1 MLDLKK
7 NEKVAVIIVLYNPD
21 TNDIDN
27 VRRIAQYNV
36 GFVVDNSLI
45 PFMDG
50 ETIGN
55 MSYICN
61 KANIGIAKAQNIAL
75 REILKGDYEYVVF
88 LDQDTRVA
96 VDYPLQIAM
105 EFSRIDNGR
114 LAVLGPQVVNA
125 VTGGQYASAIHK
137 YEISENGFSLRK
149 HIISSG
155 SCMSINALKDVGL
168 MWGEL
173 FIDYVDFEWCWR
185 AASKGYQCGVTSHL
199 QISHHVGQ
207 RELSIGKYKVIISA
221 QQRYFYQ
228 YRNFIWLIQKK
239 YVPLQW
245 KCSTCVKFLLRL
257 VYFPILVNGGFKYW
271 NNMIK
276 GLEAGIWQR
285 KLAH

>member
-1 MLDLKK
+1 MLDLKI

-173 FIDYVDFEWCWR
+173 FIDFVDFEWCWR

-245 KCSTCVKFLLRL
+245 KCATCVKFLLRL
-257 VYFPILVNGGFKYW
+257 VYFPILVNGGLKYW

-285 KLAH
+285 K

>member
-1 MLDLKK
+1 MLDLKI

-21 TNDIDN
+21 TNDIDT

-96 VDYPLQIAM
+96 VDYPSQIAM
-105 EFSRIDNGR
+105 EFSRIDNDR

-245 KCSTCVKFLLRL
+245 KCATCVKFLLRL
-257 VYFPILVNGGFKYW
+257 VYFPILVNGGLKYW

-285 KLAH
+285 K

>member
-21 TNDIDN
+21 TNDIDT

-96 VDYPLQIAM
+96 VDYPSQIAM

-245 KCSTCVKFLLRL
+245 KCATCVKFLLRL
-257 VYFPILVNGGFKYW
+257 VYFPILVNGGLKYW

-285 KLAH
+285 K

>member
-1 MLDLKK
+1 MELFKVQNKK
-7 NEKVAVIIVLYNPD
+7 IAIVVVLYNPTKD
-21 TNDIDN
+21 DVNMILSLSS
-27 VRRIAQYNV
+27 IYS
-36 GFVVDNSLI
+36 FFLVDNTEFPNISFTQYSNI
-45 PFMDG
+45 
-50 ETIGN
+50 
-55 MSYICN
+55 YYVCN
-61 KANIGIAKAQNIAL
+61 NTNLGIAEAQNIAL

-114 LAVLGPQVVNA
+114 SAVLGPQVVNA

-155 SCMSINALKDVGL
+155 SCMSINALKDIGL

-245 KCSTCVKFLLRL
+245 KCATCVKFLLRL
-257 VYFPILVNGGFKYW
+257 VYFPILVNGGLKYW

-285 KLAH
+285 K

>member
-1 MLDLKK
+1 MLDLKI

-61 KANIGIAKAQNIAL
+61 KANIGIAKAQNVAL

-96 VDYPLQIAM
+96 VDYPFQIAM

-245 KCSTCVKFLLRL
+245 KCATCVKFLLRL
-257 VYFPILVNGGFKYW
+257 VYFPILVNGGLKYW

-285 KLAH
+285 K

>member
-1 MLDLKK
+1 MLDLKI

-96 VDYPLQIAM
+96 VDYPSQIAM
-105 EFSRIDNGR
+105 EFSRIDNDR
-114 LAVLGPQVVNA
+114 LAVLGPQVVDA

-245 KCSTCVKFLLRL
+245 KCATCVKFLLRL
-257 VYFPILVNGGFKYW
+257 VYFPILVNGGLKYW

-285 KLAH
+285 K

>member
-1 MLDLKK
+1 MLDLIQ

-125 VTGGQYASAIHK
+125 VTGGQYASALHK

-245 KCSTCVKFLLRL
+245 KCATCVKFLLRL
-257 VYFPILVNGGFKYW
+257 VYFPILVNGGLKYW

-276 GLEAGIWQR
+276 GLKAGIWQR
-285 KLAH
+285 K

>member
-1 MLDLKK
+1 MLDLIQ

-50 ETIGN
+50 ETIGK

-61 KANIGIAKAQNIAL
+61 KANIGIAEAQNVAL

-125 VTGGQYASAIHK
+125 ATGGQYASAIHK

-245 KCSTCVKFLLRL
+245 KCATCVKHLLRL
-257 VYFPILVNGGFKYW
+257 VYFPILVNGGLKYW

-276 GLEAGIWQR
+276 GLKAGIWQR
-285 KLAH
+285 K

>member
-1 MLDLKK
+1 MLDLIQ

-245 KCSTCVKFLLRL
+245 KCATCVKFLLRL
-257 VYFPILVNGGFKYW
+257 VYFPILVNGGLKYW

-285 KLAH
+285 K

>member
-1 MLDLKK
+1 MLDLIQ

-61 KANIGIAKAQNIAL
+61 KANIGIAEAQNIAL

-96 VDYPLQIAM
+96 VDYPSQIAM
-105 EFSRIDNGR
+105 EFSRIDNDR

-245 KCSTCVKFLLRL
+245 KCATCVKFLLRL
-257 VYFPILVNGGFKYW
+257 VYFPILVNGGLKYW

-276 GLEAGIWQR
+276 GLKAGIWQR
-285 KLAH
+285 K

>member
-1 MLDLKK
+1 MLDLIQ

-21 TNDIDN
+21 TNDIDT

-61 KANIGIAKAQNIAL
+61 KANIGIAEAQNIAL

-245 KCSTCVKFLLRL
+245 KCATCVKFLLRL
-257 VYFPILVNGGFKYW
+257 VYFPILVNGGLKYW

-285 KLAH
+285 K

>member
-1 MLDLKK
+1 MLDLIQ

-245 KCSTCVKFLLRL
+245 KCATCVKFLLRL
-257 VYFPILVNGGFKYW
+257 VYFPILVNGGLKYW

>member
-1 MLDLKK
+1 MLNSRNKD
-7 NEKVAVIIVLYNPD
+7 KVAVVIVLYNPK
-21 TNDIDN
+21 TEDIDN
-27 VRRIAQYNV
+27 VRRIAKENEGV
-36 GFVVDNSLI
+36 VVDNSLK

-50 ETIGN
+50 DTIGK
-55 MSYICN
+55 MSYIYN
-61 KANIGIAKAQNIAL
+61 KANLGIAEAQNIAL
-75 REILKGDYEYVVF
+75 GKIFKDDYGYVVF
-88 LDQDTRVA
+88 LDQDSRVA
-96 VDYPLQIAM
+96 VDYPSQIAQ
-105 EFSRIDNGR
+105 EFSRIDNGK
-114 LAVLGPQVVNA
+114 LAVLGPNVVNS
-125 VTGGQYASAIHK
+125 VTGEQYASVIHK
-137 YEISENGFSLRK
+137 YETLDNGFSLRK

-155 SCMSINALKDVGL
+155 SCISINVLKNVGL
-168 MWGEL
+168 MLGKL

-185 AASKGYQCGVTSHL
+185 AESKGYQCGVTSHL

>member
-96 VDYPLQIAM
+96 VDYPFQIAM

-228 YRNFIWLIQKK
+228 YRNFIWLIQQK

-245 KCSTCVKFLLRL
+245 KCATCVKFLLRL
-257 VYFPILVNGGFKYW
+257 VYFPILVNGGLKYW

-285 KLAH
+285 K

>member
-1 MLDLKK
+1 MLDLKI

-88 LDQDTRVA
+88 LDQDTRVV

-245 KCSTCVKFLLRL
+245 KCATCVKFLLRL
-257 VYFPILVNGGFKYW
+257 VYFPILVNGGLKYW

-276 GLEAGIWQR
+276 GLKAGIWQR
-285 KLAH
+285 K

>member
-1 MLDLKK
+1 MLDLKI

-96 VDYPLQIAM
+96 VDYPSQIAM

-245 KCSTCVKFLLRL
+245 KCATCVKFLLRL
-257 VYFPILVNGGFKYW
+257 VYFPILVNGGLKYW

-285 KLAH
+285 K

>member
-1 MLDLKK
+1 MLDLIQ

-61 KANIGIAKAQNIAL
+61 KANLGIAKAQNIAL

-245 KCSTCVKFLLRL
+245 KCATCVKFLLRL
-257 VYFPILVNGGFKYW
+257 VYFPILVNGGLKYW

-285 KLAH
+285 K

>member
-1 MLDLKK
+1 MLDLKI

-61 KANIGIAKAQNIAL
+61 KANIGIAKAQNVAL

-245 KCSTCVKFLLRL
+245 KCATCVKFLLRL
-257 VYFPILVNGGFKYW
+257 VYFPILVNGGLKYW

-276 GLEAGIWQR
+276 GLKAGIWQR
-285 KLAH
+285 K

>member
-1 MLDLKK
+1 MLDLKI

-27 VRRIAQYNV
+27 VRRIAHYNV

-55 MSYICN
+55 VSYICN
-61 KANIGIAKAQNIAL
+61 KANRGIAKAQNIAL

-173 FIDYVDFEWCWR
+173 ITDYVDFEWCWR

-245 KCSTCVKFLLRL
+245 KCATCVKFLLRL

-285 KLAH
+285 K

>member
-1 MLDLKK
+1 MLDLKI

-185 AASKGYQCGVTSHL
+185 AASKGYQCGLTSHL

-245 KCSTCVKFLLRL
+245 KCATCVKFLLRL
-257 VYFPILVNGGFKYW
+257 VYFPILVNGGLKYW

-285 KLAH
+285 K

>member
-1 MLDLKK
+1 MLDLKI

-88 LDQDTRVA
+88 LDQDTRVV
-96 VDYPLQIAM
+96 VDYPSQIAM

-245 KCSTCVKFLLRL
+245 KCATCVKFLIRL
-257 VYFPILVNGGFKYW
+257 VYFPILVNGGLKYW

-285 KLAH
+285 K

>member
-1 MLDLKK
+1 MLDLKI

-50 ETIGN
+50 ETIGK

-61 KANIGIAKAQNIAL
+61 KANIGIAEAQNVAL

-155 SCMSINALKDVGL
+155 SCMSINALKEVGL

-245 KCSTCVKFLLRL
+245 KCATCVKFLLRL
-257 VYFPILVNGGFKYW
+257 VYFPILVNGGLKYW

-285 KLAH
+285 K

>member
-50 ETIGN
+50 ETIGK

-61 KANIGIAKAQNIAL
+61 KANIGIAEAQNIAL

-245 KCSTCVKFLLRL
+245 KCATCVKFLLRL
-257 VYFPILVNGGFKYW
+257 VYFPILVNGGLKYW

-276 GLEAGIWQR
+276 GLKAGIWQR
-285 KLAH
+285 K

>member
-1 MLDLKK
+1 MLDLKI

-50 ETIGN
+50 ETIGK

-61 KANIGIAKAQNIAL
+61 KANIGIAEAQNVAL

-245 KCSTCVKFLLRL
+245 KCATCVKFLLRL
-257 VYFPILVNGGFKYW
+257 VYFPILVNGGLKYW

-285 KLAH
+285 K

>member
-1 MLDLKK
+1 MLDLKI

-61 KANIGIAKAQNIAL
+61 KANIGIAEAQNVAL

-96 VDYPLQIAM
+96 VDYPSQIAM

-245 KCSTCVKFLLRL
+245 KCATCVKFLLRL
-257 VYFPILVNGGFKYW
+257 VYFPILVNGGLKYW

-285 KLAH
+285 K

>member
-1 MLDLKK
+1 M
-7 NEKVAVIIVLYNPD
+7 LYNPD

-245 KCSTCVKFLLRL
+245 KCATCVKFLLRL
-257 VYFPILVNGGFKYW
+257 VYFPILVNGGLKYW

-285 KLAH
+285 K

>member
-1 MLDLKK
+1 MLDLKI

-114 LAVLGPQVVNA
+114 LAVLGPQVVSA

-245 KCSTCVKFLLRL
+245 KCATCVKFLLRL
-257 VYFPILVNGGFKYW
+257 VYFPILVNGGLKYW

-285 KLAH
+285 K

>member
-1 MLDLKK
+1 MLDLIQ

-61 KANIGIAKAQNIAL
+61 KANIGIAKAQNVAL

-88 LDQDTRVA
+88 LDQDTRVI

-245 KCSTCVKFLLRL
+245 KCATCVKFLLRL
-257 VYFPILVNGGFKYW
+257 VYFPILVNGGLKYW

-285 KLAH
+285 K

>member
-1 MLDLKK
+1 MLDLIQ

-61 KANIGIAKAQNIAL
+61 KANIGIAKAQNVAL

-96 VDYPLQIAM
+96 VDYPSQIAM
-105 EFSRIDNGR
+105 EFSRIDNDR

-173 FIDYVDFEWCWR
+173 FIDFVDFEWCWR

-245 KCSTCVKFLLRL
+245 KCATCVKFLLRL

-285 KLAH
+285 K

>member
-1 MLDLKK
+1 MLDLKI

-61 KANIGIAKAQNIAL
+61 KANIGIAEAQNVAL

-125 VTGGQYASAIHK
+125 ATGGQYASAIHK

-245 KCSTCVKFLLRL
+245 KCATCVKFLLRL
-257 VYFPILVNGGFKYW
+257 VYFPILVNGGLKYW
-271 NNMIK
+271 NNMVK

-285 KLAH
+285 K

>member
-1 MLDLKK
+1 MLDLKI

-50 ETIGN
+50 ETIGK

-96 VDYPLQIAM
+96 VDYPSQIAM
-105 EFSRIDNGR
+105 EFSRIDNDR

-245 KCSTCVKFLLRL
+245 KCATCVKFLLRL
-257 VYFPILVNGGFKYW
+257 VYFPILVNGGLKYW

>member
-1 MLDLKK
+1 MLDLKI

-228 YRNFIWLIQKK
+228 YRNFIWLIKKK

-245 KCSTCVKFLLRL
+245 KCATCVKFLLRL
-257 VYFPILVNGGFKYW
+257 VYFPILVNGGLKYW

-276 GLEAGIWQR
+276 GLKAGIWQR
-285 KLAH
+285 K

>member
-1 MLDLKK
+1 MLDLKI

-61 KANIGIAKAQNIAL
+61 KANIGIAKAQNVAL

-96 VDYPLQIAM
+96 VDYPFQIAM

-245 KCSTCVKFLLRL
+245 KCATCVKFLLRL
-257 VYFPILVNGGFKYW
+257 VYFPILVNGGLKYW

-276 GLEAGIWQR
+276 GLKAGIWQR
-285 KLAH
+285 K

>member
-1 MLDLKK
+1 MLDLKI

-88 LDQDTRVA
+88 LDQDTRVV

-125 VTGGQYASAIHK
+125 ATGGQYASAIHK

-245 KCSTCVKFLLRL
+245 KCATCVKFLLRL
-257 VYFPILVNGGFKYW
+257 VYFPILVNGGLKYW

-285 KLAH
+285 K

>member
-1 MLDLKK
+1 MLDLIQ

-61 KANIGIAKAQNIAL
+61 KANIGIAEAQNVAL

-96 VDYPLQIAM
+96 VDYPFQIAM

-228 YRNFIWLIQKK
+228 YRKFIWLNQKK

-245 KCSTCVKFLLRL
+245 KCATCVKFLLRL
-257 VYFPILVNGGFKYW
+257 VYFPILVNGGLKYW

-285 KLAH
+285 K

>member
-245 KCSTCVKFLLRL
+245 KCATCVKFLLRL
-257 VYFPILVNGGFKYW
+257 VYFPILVNGGLKYW

-276 GLEAGIWQR
+276 GLKAGIWQR
-285 KLAH
+285 K

>member
-1 MLDLKK
+1 MLDLKI

-21 TNDIDN
+21 TNDIDT

-55 MSYICN
+55 MYYICN

-96 VDYPLQIAM
+96 VDYPSQIAM
-105 EFSRIDNGR
+105 EFSRIDNDR

-221 QQRYFYQ
+221 PQRYFYQ

-245 KCSTCVKFLLRL
+245 KCATCVKFLLRL
-257 VYFPILVNGGFKYW
+257 VYFPILVKDGFKYW
-271 NNMIK
+271 NNMVK

-285 KLAH
+285 K

>member
-1 MLDLKK
+1 MLDLKI

-61 KANIGIAKAQNIAL
+61 KANIGIAKAQNVAL

-88 LDQDTRVA
+88 LDQDTRVV

-245 KCSTCVKFLLRL
+245 KCATCVKFLLRL
-257 VYFPILVNGGFKYW
+257 VYFPILVNGGLKYW

-285 KLAH
+285 K